1 MKKFDVAIIGA
12 GSVGLPLSYY
22 LAKRGLK
29 VGVIEK
35 LSSVG
40 RGQNR
45 AAIGGIRATHSDPAK
60 ITLCQMSLEIF
71 RNFEHEYGFDID
83 WVQGG
88 YMYPVFDEAKEKALK
103 ELLVKQ
109 KSYNLNIDW
118 VGPEKI
124 AELAPGISTEGLR
137 GGTFSPGDGNA
148 SNLKVAE
155 SYYVMAMRAGVEFF
169 FNEEVV
175 SMEKEGRVITK
186 FATDKDEYSAGLVV
200 NASGADATA
209 LGRLVGLELPVFP
222 DSHEAGITEPVQK
235 FFDPMIVDI
244 GPDYGSL
251 NYYFYQNK
259 EGQVVFC
266 ITPMPKIEGHDSDN
280 TSSFLPHII
289 SRMLTIYPRLRN
301 LRVRRTW
308 RGLYPMTP
316 DGFPIVGYTNEFD
329 NLLLTV
335 GMCGQGF
342 MLGPGLGKVLTEII
356 VDKSTAYN
364 HILDQLTLYRSFA
377 GQEVL
382 K

>member
-60 ITLCQMSLEIF
+60 ITLCQMSLDIF

-88 YMYPVFDEAKEKALK
+88 YMYPVYDETKEKALK

-118 VGPEKI
+118 VGPDRI
-124 AELAPGISTEGLR
+124 AQLAPGISTEGLR

-155 SYYVMAMRAGVEFF
+155 AYYVMAMRAGVEFF

-175 SMEKEGRVITK
+175 SMEKEGRIITK
-186 FATDKDEYSAGLVV
+186 FSTDKDEYSAGLVV
-200 NASGADATA
+200 NASGADATE
-209 LGRLVGLELPVFP
+209 LGRLIGLELPVFP

-244 GPDYGSL
+244 RPDFGSL

-316 DGFPIVGYTNEFD
+316 DGFPIVGFTNEFD
-329 NLLLTV
+329 NMLLTV

-356 VDKSTAYN
+356 VDKSTKYN

>member
-1 MKKFDVAIIGA
+1 MKKFDVAIIGG

-71 RNFEHEYGFDID
+71 RNFVNEYGFDID

-118 VGPEKI
+118 VGPDKI

-155 SYYVMAMRAGVEFF
+155 AYYVMAMRAGVEFF

-186 FATDKDEYSAGLVV
+186 FSTNKDEYSAGLVV
-200 NASGADATA
+200 NASGADAAA

-244 GPDYGSL
+244 RPDYGSL

-266 ITPMPKIEGHDSDN
+266 ITPAPKIEGHDSDN

-316 DGFPIVGYTNEFD
+316 DGFPIVGFTNEFD
-329 NLLLTV
+329 NMLLTV

-356 VDKSTAYN
+356 VDKSQAYN